1 MKNYFCPRKGFTLV
15 ELLVVVAIIGILI
28 GLLLPAVQA
37 AREAARRM
45 QCTNHLKQFGLALHN
60 YHTVYDVFPGYDES
74 GAGFSVQAKLLPYF
88 EQETL
93 QKLLDFKQP
102 VLVGPGGAKYFNII
116 HQEAAAK
123 EIPIFRCPSDAEY
136 DLYTEYQMG
145 ENPDP
150 VTLRGLNYMMVI
162 GSGRDQTFD
171 FANKTDGLFYFNSK
185 CGFRDMLDG
194 SSNTIVM
201 AESLLG
207 NHQDTTQE
215 VDRKRQ
221 VCKTSAISKAAAN
234 VNNPTDA
241 DFNNYISSAVN
252 WQGYRGCTWL
262 LGRTGYTM
270 VITYLSPNPQF
281 PDFGPSSGGGR
292 QIGLHFTRSNH
303 YGGVNGLMGDGSVRF
318 FSDSL
323 ARKIFQELATVAG
336 GETNSAGY

>member
-1 MKNYFCPRKGFTLV
+1 MKRLLIRRTAFTLV
-15 ELLVVVAIIGILI
+15 ELLVVIAIIGILI

-93 QKLLDFKQP
+93 QNLIDFKQP
-102 VLVGPGGAKYFNII
+102 VLVGPGGAKYFNIL
-116 HQEAAAK
+116 HQDAAVK
-123 EIPIFRCPSDAEY
+123 QIPIFRCPSDAEN

-150 VTLRGLNYMMVI
+150 VSLRGLNYMMVI
-162 GSGRDQTFD
+162 GSGRGNTFD
-171 FANKTDGLFYFNSK
+171 FANKTDGLFYINSK
-185 CGFRDMLDG
+185 CGFQDMIDG

-207 NHQDTTQE
+207 NHQNTVLE
-215 VDRKRQ
+215 MDRKRQ
-221 VCKTSAISKAAAN
+221 VCKTSAIAKAAAN
-234 VNNPTDA
+234 VNNPTDS
-241 DFNNYISSAVN
+241 DFDHYLAGAVD

-270 VITYLSPNPQF
+270 VIAYLSPNPQY
-281 PDFGPSSGGGR
+281 PDFAPSTGGGR

-303 YGGVNGLMGDGSVRF
+303 AGGINGLMGDGAVRF
-318 FSDSL
+318 FPDTL
-323 ARKIFQELATVAG
+323 DRKIFQEFATAAG
-336 GETNSAGY
+336 GETNASGL